1 MMEKDRIFA
10 QPLDKVSGFR
20 FDDRVAAVF
29 ADMIKRSVPGYEN
42 IVFMLRVLAERF
54 AVAESNCYDLGC
66 SLGASALS
74 LQAGIRH
81 PGCRIYAVD
90 NSAAM
95 IARCSENVAASTLPT
110 PIETVC
116 ADIRDIEFSRASVVV
131 LNFTLQFLPV
141 ADREALL
148 RKIYDGM
155 LPGGIVVLSEK
166 VTHDNPFTRDLLI
179 DIYHDWK
186 RNNGYSDLEISQKR
200 TALEDVLIPETLAV
214 HRERLAS
221 IGFKHCEQWF
231 QCFNFI
237 SMVAFK

>member
-1 MMEKDRIFA
+1 MKKDQIFA
-10 QPLDKVSGFR
+10 QPLDKVSGFK
-20 FDDRVAAVF
+20 FDDKVASVF

-54 AVAESNCYDLGC
+54 VVADSNCYDLGC

-74 LQAGIRH
+74 LQTGIKQ

-90 NSAAM
+90 NSQAM
-95 IARCSENVAASTLPT
+95 IERCRENVAAVPSPVT
-110 PIETVC
+110 IETVC
-116 ADIRDIEFSRASVVV
+116 ADIRDIEFTRASVVV
-131 LNFTLQFLPV
+131 LNFTLQFIPP
-141 ADREALL
+141 ADRDALL

-166 VTHDNPFTRDLLI
+166 ITHDNPFTRELLI

-186 RNNGYSDLEISQKR
+186 RSNGYSDLEVSQKR
-200 TALEDVLIPETLAV
+200 TALENVLFPETFDA
-214 HRERLAS
+214 HRARLER
-221 IGFKHCEQWF
+221 IGFQHCEQWF